1 MFACVSSRT
10 LAVGKVLPTPRRCL
24 PYPNPAAS
32 SPSPRTPPGSN
43 AAMAFLPAAP
53 MGLRARSAAPV
64 RAGRAPLGLRMQQ
77 ATVDREQDVGIG
89 QADMRKDAESLM
101 QPCPETKCVRVC
113 IRVRVPLLQRAACRR
128 PHAAC
133 RSR

>member
-1 MFACVSSRT
+1 
-10 LAVGKVLPTPRRCL
+10 
-24 PYPNPAAS
+24 
-32 SPSPRTPPGSN
+32 
-43 AAMAFLPAAP
+43 MAFLPAAP